1 MSRLSKYT
9 LPSSHWMNSS
19 TILEQAWRTAVPK
32 IVSICTSLSSQETPK
47 QRVVRVG
54 QLDAELLDQELV
66 QILKEPI
73 LKALSLVSV
82 RSVPNI
88 LTLEMTDS
96 FSIPSKLV
104 LSRNSV
110 YSYKFSFTNCRYG
123 TMGEA
128 TVRSCKTSDMSCL
141 ELPINLSLV
150 RVHIRFSSVTS
161 PSSQHPGCHA

>member
-1 MSRLSKYT
+1 
-9 LPSSHWMNSS
+9 MNSS

-88 LTLEMTDS
+88 LTL
-96 FSIPSKLV
+96 
-104 LSRNSV
+104 
-110 YSYKFSFTNCRYG
+110 
-123 TMGEA
+123 
-128 TVRSCKTSDMSCL
+128 
-141 ELPINLSLV
+141 
-150 RVHIRFSSVTS
+150 
-161 PSSQHPGCHA
+161 